1 METSAT
7 TGQIAAALAKAHIEI
22 DNPELDGVNPHFKSR
37 FSTLA
42 AVLNAV
48 RKPLA
53 KHGIALLQSVAIE
66 DGRVRVSTN
75 LMHASGEWLRETMS
89 FPLAGGSNVQQ
100 AGSVVTYLRR
110 YSLIALCG
118 IVGDPHQD
126 DDGDDDRLQHEEK
139 RNGKPAAKPAP
150 RKETTAAEP
159 PRKETNAFPPAP
171 KKPGRPWPDSG
182 AGEMQVGRVV
192 TRDGGKTAALCE
204 AEDGT
209 SAWVCV
215 PDALLGAVKED
226 TLVEMDYAW
235 NKAGFYEAVRVSPA
249 KAEAAAQAAE
259 EVPF

>member
-150 RKETTAAEP
+150 RKETTAAQP
-159 PRKETNAFPPAP
+159 PRKEANVFPPAP
-171 KKPGRPWPDSG
+171 KKPGRPWPDNG

-192 TRDGGKTAALCE
+192 TRDTGKVAALCE

-209 SAWVCV
+209 SAWVCI
-215 PDALLGAVKED
+215 PEALVEVVKED
-226 TLVEMDYAW
+226 TLVEMDYTW
-235 NKAGFYEAVRVSPA
+235 NKAGFYEAVRVSITKTP
-249 KAEAAAQAAE
+249 AAAQAAE